1 MRTTLEIPEELIEQA
16 CRLSGVKTKTMAVV
30 MALQHLVNSKK
41 IERMRGLRGKIQLD
55 IDLDSLRANRLRR
68 NLRKKR

>member
-30 MALQHLVNSKK
+30 MALHYIYSAGC
-41 IERMRGLRGKIQLD
+41 M
-55 IDLDSLRANRLRR
+55 
-68 NLRKKR
+68 